1 MAEYELLYDEGIPRC
16 TICWV
21 DHFDMML
28 GYECVTAG
36 RSVEEAQL

>member
-1 MAEYELLYDEGIPRC
+1 MAKYELLYDEEKPRC

-28 GYECVTAG
+28 GYEYVT
-36 RSVEEAQL
+36 VERIVEKAQL